1 MLFCPTCGNLLL
13 IEKTIA
19 NYRFYCKSCP
29 YICNINQRLK
39 NYTKFDKKEVDSI
52 FGGKEAWEN
61 VSKTD
66 ISCPKCSFDKAYFKQ
81 IQIRSADEPST
92 LFYKCANLE
101 CAFDWRE
108 G

>member
-19 NYRFYCKSCP
+19 TYRFYCKTCP
-29 YICNINQRLK
+29 YICNINQNLK
-39 NYTKFDKKEVDSI
+39 NYTKFEKKQVDSI

-61 VSKTD
+61 VGKTD
-66 ISCPKCSFDKAYFKQ
+66 VTCPKCGNDKAYFKQ

-92 LFYKCANLE
+92 LFYKCSNID
-101 CAFDWRE
+101 CAHDWRE